1 MFVTRSVARS
11 ITRSVTRSRSRA
23 ALVGLIGSAILA
35 AMIGV
40 GNPVTAVTTGIPSAV
55 PITRSVVGT
64 LPKLPTAPVVRIG
77 FFANVTHA
85 PALVA
90 QQLRLFETFL
100 GKDGTKVEYTAFN
113 AGPAVIEAMKG
124 GAIDISYIG
133 PNPALAGYT
142 STGGTLLRVVSGV
155 ASGGASLVVKP
166 NITSAIQL
174 KGKTLATPQ
183 LGNTQ
188 DVALRAWLK
197 EQGFATSTTGAGDVT
212 ITPTDN
218 ATTLTLFKKGDI
230 DGAWLPEPWASR
242 LVLEAGAKVL
252 VDEKDVWP
260 NREFVTTNIIAA
272 QSFLNKYPG
281 TVRSVI
287 QANNGA
293 IRYIASNV
301 TKSKDVVQEQ
311 ITKWTG
317 RPLPEAV
324 ISRAWGQLK
333 FTWSPLPK
341 TLAKSADDAT
351 AAGLLKLGSNK
362 LAGIYDLRLL
372 NQVLKV
378 ARAKP
383 VSAEGLGRQ

>member
-1 MFVTRSVARS
+1 MSRIRPTR
-11 ITRSVTRSRSRA
+11 RA
-23 ALVGLIGSAILA
+23 ALAGIVG
-35 AMIGV
+35 
-40 GNPVTAVTTGIPSAV
+40 TAVLALTAGLGVPAHAAAPATGPATGPATV
-55 PITRSVVGT
+55 PAAST

-113 AGPAVIEAMKG
+113 AGPAAIEAMKG
-124 GAIDISYIG
+124 GAIDVSYIG
-133 PNPALAGYT
+133 PNPSISGYT

-155 ASGGASLVVKP
+155 TSGGAQLVVKP
-166 NITSAIQL
+166 SITSAAQL

-188 DVALRAWLK
+188 DVALRSWLTD
-197 EQGFATSTTGAGDVT
+197 QGFKTSTTGAGDVT

-218 ATTLTLFKKGDI
+218 ATSLTLFKKGDI

-252 VDEKDVWP
+252 VDEKDLWP
-260 NREFVTTNIIAA
+260 NGQFVTTNLIAS
-272 QSFLNKYPG
+272 QGFLNKYPG
-281 TVRSVI
+281 TVRSII
-287 QANNGA
+287 QANNSA
-293 IRYIASNV
+293 IKYIATNI

-317 RPLPEAV
+317 KPLPDAV
-324 ISRAWGQLK
+324 ITRSWGNLR
-333 FTWSPLPK
+333 FTWDPLPL
-341 TLAKSADDAT
+341 TLAKSADDAVN
-351 AAGLLKLGSNK
+351 AGLLTLGKNK

-372 NQVLKV
+372 NQVLSAAK
-378 ARAKP
+378 ARP
-383 VSAEGLGRQ
+383 VTANGLGRQ